1 MTKPLQLTTLF
12 LAVDPSPFAES
23 ATRYAAHFSER
34 LSLPLAAVHVL
45 DSRIVAMPS
54 TLDAGVGD
62 MSTMLPEYN
71 SGIEEVLEEQGAEIK
86 AKTEKLLGELG
97 VSASLEVKAGL
108 PAEEIVA
115 SLPDNALC
123 VLGKQG
129 ESAEFGG
136 SPRLG
141 GVAERV
147 VRRAEGAVLLVPETF
162 AEPKRLLLGYDG
174 SEGAESALE
183 VALVLSERLGL
194 PLVALSVHGDPAEAE
209 AQLADVRARARR
221 DDLRL
226 TTQALSGK
234 PVEAILGATEPGD
247 IIAIGAFGAGRLAE
261 FFGGSTTSHIVR
273 GAEVP
278 VLLHS

>member
-1 MTKPLQLTTLF
+1 MTKPLQVESIF
-12 LAVDPSPFAES
+12 LAVDASSFAES
-23 ATRYAAHFSER
+23 ATRYAAYVSQR
-34 LSLPLAAVHVL
+34 LQLPLSAVHIL
-45 DSRIVAMPS
+45 DSRLAAIPS

-62 MSTMLPEYN
+62 MSMMLPEYN
-71 SGIEEVLEEQGAEIK
+71 SGVEEVLEEQSQEIK
-86 AKTEKLLGELG
+86 AKTEKRLSELG
-97 VSASLEVKAGL
+97 VKVALEVRAGL
-108 PAEEIVA
+108 PAEEIVGA
-115 SLPDNALC
+115 IPHDALC

-147 VRRAEGAVLLVPETF
+147 VRRAEGAVLLTPETF
-162 AEPKRLLLGYDG
+162 TEPKRLLLGYDG
-174 SEGAESALE
+174 SEGAEGALE
-183 VALVLSERLGL
+183 VALVLSERLAL
-194 PLVALSVHGDPAEAE
+194 PLVALSVHDDPAEAE
-209 AQLADVRARARR
+209 AQLAEVRERARR
-221 DDLRL
+221 DGLRL
-226 TTQALSGK
+226 STQALSGK

-247 IIAIGAFGAGRLAE
+247 VIAIGAFGAGRLAE

>member
-1 MTKPLQLTTLF
+1 MTQPLQLESLF
-12 LAVDPSPFAES
+12 LAVDSSPFAES
-23 ATRYAAHFSER
+23 ATRYAAHFSKR

-45 DSRIVAMPS
+45 DSRIATMPS

-62 MSTMLPEYN
+62 MSMMLPEYN
-71 SGIEEVLEEQGAEIK
+71 AGVEEVLEDQGQEIK

-97 VSASLEVKAGL
+97 VDASLEVKAGL
-108 PAEEIVA
+108 PTDEIVQA
-115 SLPDNALC
+115 IPDNALC

-147 VRRAEGAVLLVPETF
+147 VRRAEGAVLLAPETF
-162 AEPKRLLLGYDG
+162 TEPKRLLLGYDG
-174 SEGAESALE
+174 SDGAEGALE
-183 VALVLSERLGL
+183 VALVLSERLDL
-194 PLVALSVHGDPAEAE
+194 PLLVLSVHDDPAESE
-209 AQLADVRARARR
+209 TQLADVRARARR
-221 DDLRL
+221 DDFRL

-247 IIAIGAFGAGRLAE
+247 IVAIGAFGAGRLAE

-273 GAEVP
+273 RAEVAI
-278 VLLHS
+278 LLHS

>member
-12 LAVDPSPFAES
+12 LAVDSSPFAES

-34 LSLPLAAVHVL
+34 LGLALAAVHVL
-45 DSRIVAMPS
+45 DSRIATMPS

-71 SGIEEVLEEQGAEIK
+71 SGVEEVLEEQGAEIK
-86 AKTEKLLGELG
+86 TKTEKLLGELG

-108 PAEEIVA
+108 PAEEIVE

-136 SPRLG
+136 APRLG

-147 VRRAEGAVLLVPETF
+147 VRRAEGAVLLAPQTF
-162 AEPKRLLLGYDG
+162 TEPKRLLLGYDG
-174 SEGAESALE
+174 SAGAEGALE

-194 PLVALSVHGDPAEAE
+194 PLVALSVHDDPAEAE
-209 AQLADVRARARR
+209 AQLADVRARAEREG
-221 DDLRL
+221 LRL